1 VEYLTTFTSTH
12 KVLKA
17 EKVLKRND
25 IPFRLLPS
33 PKALIKPSQCGLV
46 IAFNASDTAMVEDVL
61 RKARVKPMAI
71 YFKGEEGNYVK
82 V

>member
-1 VEYLTTFTSTH
+1 
-12 KVLKA
+12 
-17 EKVLKRND
+17 
-25 IPFRLLPS
+25 LLPS